1 MTIEEAKEE
10 LVRRYQY
17 LYENA
22 QFILAPFMYEQNEE
36 EFKKTL
42 EDDFARK
49 YIKNPLIYLKIN
61 RLDNI
66 NSLFEEFLLSDK
78 PMEKSLLYRFVENKK
93 KDKEYL
99 NKVNA
104 GLKLLEKKNKDEHN
118 EILKTRLSIWNI
130 LDSCAE
136 YIEEQSENLIN
147 KERKLQVID
156 EYYRILRYKN
166 DGKTY
171 ISGRN
176 LDLYDVNSI
185 SVNIPTN
192 KRKPCRDKKDIG
204 IKDNSFISVISS
216 SPCYE
221 NNLSIF
227 SEGEKQQIYLQ
238 YHDEL
243 PCDLLKTCELEEE
256 YIDFKIETRLKRS
269 ENTKPCGKDFTV
281 KEEKIFV
288 NPNGKLYRY
297 YQICPH
303 CGYMVNIP
311 NEILSNGIKQRI
323 ENRCSKDNKLFRKIC
338 LYSELYSLD
347 KQSNEEQR
355 RLLIK

>member
-1 MTIEEAKEE
+1 MTIEEAKKE
-10 LVRRYQY
+10 LVRRYKY

-22 QFILAPFMYEQNEE
+22 QFILAPFMYEQSEE
-36 EFKKTL
+36 EFKKTI
-42 EDDFARK
+42 EDDYVRK

-78 PMEKSLLYRFVENKK
+78 PMEKSLLYRLVENKK

-104 GLKLLEKKNKDEHN
+104 GLKLLEKKNEDEHN

-130 LDSCAE
+130 LGSCAE
-136 YIEEQSENLIN
+136 YIEEQSGNLIN

-156 EYYRILRYKN
+156 QYYRILRYKN

-192 KRKPCRDKKDIG
+192 KRKPSRDKKDIG
-204 IKDNSFISVISS
+204 VKDNSFISVISS

-243 PCDLLKTCELEEE
+243 PCDLIKTCELEEDINFMDE
-256 YIDFKIETRLKRS
+256 PRLKRPK
-269 ENTKPCGKDFTV
+269 NTEPCGEDFVV
-281 KEEKIFV
+281 KEKEIFV
-288 NPNGKLYRY
+288 NFSSHLYRY
-297 YQICPH
+297 FQLCPH

-311 NEILSNGIKQRI
+311 KEILSDGIKQRI
-323 ENRCSKDNKLFRKIC
+323 ENRCNEDNKLFRKMV

-355 RLLIK
+355 RLLKK